1 MAFAIILSMD
11 IQWGDQPFFF
21 PGSSYKPSHGITH
34 RSKRRLNAEAD
45 LHTSWMAWEDL
56 QNCPRPLNSMAAHLA
71 TSLREKCGWIVD
83 Q

>member
-1 MAFAIILSMD
+1 MGRPAL
-11 IQWGDQPFFF
+11 FFF
-21 PGSSYKPSHGITH
+21 RELLQTLPRHH
-34 RSKRRLNAEAD
+34 ARSKRRLNTEAD